1 MHRSVQTAA
10 GRFAPI
16 LLLIPTLTWLGCE
29 GNPPEE
35 ADFAGEGIFSGDMH
49 YQTYNGGPYE
59 ARWVIP
65 LRVDALSDTDYQC
78 TLSGIPADVCIFQAE
93 APQVQIKAVLT
104 TTYSSYTR
112 VRTYVLSGSLE
123 DPASSD
129 YELNMRFTITNEYV
143 YNSGDYAIDEFTG
156 TTQFYRVET
165 YDAQT
170 AQGLKLLGNYGTF
183 SSDYART
190 EVHGTSTL
198 HEESLPGTTSEVA
211 SGLIA
216 SANVRVEDG
225 VAYVARFSDGLRIL
239 DVHDPANITELAH
252 APVEDVGA
260 NYFNDVK
267 LFHVGERRY
276 AALADN
282 IIGMVIYDV
291 TDPTDPIF
299 VSSFF
304 PELSVYNRLN
314 NHTLAIV
321 GTTAY
326 MANYNG
332 SEMLDPQG
340 GSGGLLIVDLSD
352 PSHPVELGR
361 WLATE
366 VDGTFV
372 HDLYVEDGVAYLC
385 TWEAGLTL
393 LDVHDPANPFV
404 LGRFTYDRMTSH
416 SVWVTRAGGRLVAV
430 HGDEDFGSHLRVV
443 DVDPNSGEYLQEI
456 GALQLRPE
464 VSIHNI
470 MARGDKVI
478 SAWYQDGL
486 RLVDLSDPTQPRL
499 SSWYNTW
506 DGMADPNNGH
516 SFYEGIIGVDE
527 ADGKIYAM
535 DIAKG
540 LFVFE
545 EGQ

>member
-1 MHRSVQTAA
+1 
-10 GRFAPI
+10 
-16 LLLIPTLTWLGCE
+16 
-29 GNPPEE
+29 
-35 ADFAGEGIFSGDMH
+35 
-49 YQTYNGGPYE
+49 
-59 ARWVIP
+59 
-65 LRVDALSDTDYQC
+65 
-78 TLSGIPADVCIFQAE
+78 
-93 APQVQIKAVLT
+93 
-104 TTYSSYTR
+104 
-112 VRTYVLSGSLE
+112 
-123 DPASSD
+123 
-129 YELNMRFTITNEYV
+129 
-143 YNSGDYAIDEFTG
+143 
-156 TTQFYRVET
+156 
-165 YDAQT
+165 
-170 AQGLKLLGNYGTF
+170 
-183 SSDYART
+183 
-190 EVHGTSTL
+190 
-198 HEESLPGTTSEVA
+198 
-211 SGLIA
+211 
-216 SANVRVEDG
+216 
-225 VAYVARFSDGLRIL
+225 
-239 DVHDPANITELAH
+239 
-252 APVEDVGA
+252 VEDVGA